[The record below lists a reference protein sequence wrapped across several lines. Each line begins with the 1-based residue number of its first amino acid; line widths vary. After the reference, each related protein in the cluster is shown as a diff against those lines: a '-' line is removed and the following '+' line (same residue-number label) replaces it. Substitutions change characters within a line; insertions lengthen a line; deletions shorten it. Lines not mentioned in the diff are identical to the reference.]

1 MTTRRRSFTASGGAV
16 ISPSGRWLRFELPVL
31 ARCECA
37 PEFHSEALRRRI
49 GLTNA
54 LLRSC
59 VAMLCP
65 QASRPVAR
73 AAGDQS
79 LATPLLENLLG
90 LLVCVDERRL
100 GAHAPRVS
108 VSEPGGQH
116 ERVAEH
122 ASRRVRS
129 SRVPDTRSTCSL
141 AHPVPRGPFKAGTKK
156 MSSATGSLL
165 SCAVR

>member
-31 ARCECA
+31 ARCERA
-37 PEFHSEALRRRI
+37 PEFHSEALRRRN

-79 LATPLLENLLG
+79 LATPLLKNLLG
-90 LLVCVDERRL
+90 LLVCVVECLL
-100 GAHAPRVS
+100 GAHAPRGG
-108 VSEPGGQH
+108 VSEHGGQH
-116 ERVAEH
+116 ERDRK
-122 ASRRVRS
+122 STRLNS
-129 SRVPDTRSTCSL
+129 SHSQI
-141 AHPVPRGPFKAGTKK
+141 
-156 MSSATGSLL
+156 
-165 SCAVR
+165 